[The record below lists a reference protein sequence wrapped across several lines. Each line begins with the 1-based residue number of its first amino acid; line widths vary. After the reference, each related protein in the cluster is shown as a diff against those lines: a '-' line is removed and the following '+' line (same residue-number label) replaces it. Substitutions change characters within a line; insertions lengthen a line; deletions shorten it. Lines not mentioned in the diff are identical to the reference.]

1 MPDSTKGRRTSGK
14 RNSSKGGRAN
24 YKSKDRVVP
33 NSHHST
39 ADRGTRDNGL
49 RGGTGGASG
58 DLGGGQGSGGVTGHG
73 SGGGKGG
80 GSPVTGG

>member
-1 MPDSTKGRRTSGK
+1 MADTSKGNRTGGK
-14 RNSSKGGRAN
+14 RNSSKGGRGN
-24 YKSKDRVVP
+24 YKNKDQVVP
-33 NSHHST
+33 NSQRSS

-80 GSPVTGG
+80 GSPVTG